1 MIDEVNDVR
10 VIGAITITILLGV
23 ALIGMEW
30 ETRVSGRQR
39 VKYCGVSGR
48 QRVNYYFEF
57 SSIQESLCEKTVHIL
72 LSEYRL
78 SLSHVP

>member
-10 VIGAITITILLGV
+10 VIGAITIIVLLGV

-39 VKYCGVSGR
+39 VNYLVETHVSGR
-48 QRVNYYFEF
+48 RGVNHFGG
-57 SSIQESLCEKTVHIL
+57 K
-72 LSEYRL
+72 RG
-78 SLSHVP
+78 